1 MVRHVYTRKIP
12 LRPEER
18 SMELV
23 FCSRNYI
30 GRFIAASFFN
40 NPNPVNLNPK
50 LVAGLHR
57 YGIAE

>member
-1 MVRHVYTRKIP
+1 
-12 LRPEER
+12 
-18 SMELV
+18 MELV

-50 LVAGLHR
+50 LVAGLHH